1 MIQKIREAIGLFASN
16 FVLFSLIVLTVW
28 LPGSILLIYLRLYVF
43 PEMTG
48 GDELRMTL
56 QEIRVSQFIEGSFG
70 TIYVGALLHALAQLK
85 RGLHPTYR
93 ESMTHAGRKCFK
105 LFGTRFG
112 TGFIVLGGLILLI
125 VPGVILAL
133 RYALIDAVVVLEG
146 VEGSKARKLSVNLTE
161 GKRWKIFWTMILT
174 YLGLFISAMIVSCIL
189 YLPLSLTG
197 QSDNFVIAL
206 IYECISSLLAAL
218 QIIVLFL
225 FYWDAKN
232 QQLVV

>member
-43 PEMTG
+43 PGMTG

-70 TIYVGALLHALAQLK
+70 TIYVGALIHALAQLK
-85 RGLHPTYR
+85 LGLHPTYR

-105 LFGTRFG
+105 LFSTRFV
-112 TGFIVLGGLILLI
+112 TGFIVLGGLILFV
-125 VPGVILAL
+125 VPGIVFAL
-133 RYALIDAVVVLEG
+133 RYALIDAVVLLED
-146 VEGSKARKLSVNLTE
+146 VEGPKARKLSVNLTE
-161 GKRWKIFWTMILT
+161 GKRWKILWTMILT
-174 YLGLFISAMIVSCIL
+174 YLGLLITTITVSFIL
-189 YLPLSLTG
+189 YLPLSLIG
-197 QSDNFVIAL
+197 QQDNFGVEL
-206 IYECISSLLAAL
+206 IYQCIASILSAL
-218 QIIVLFL
+218 PIIVLFL

-232 QQLVV
+232 QQPVV

>member
-48 GDELRMTL
+48 GDELRITM
-56 QEIRVSQFIEGSFG
+56 QELRVSQFIEGSFG
-70 TIYVGALLHALAQLK
+70 TLYVGALLHALAKLK

-105 LFGTRFG
+105 MFGTRFV
-112 TGFIVLGGLILLI
+112 TGLIVLGGLILFI

-133 RYALIDAVVVLEG
+133 RYALIDAAVVLEG
-146 VEGSKARKLSVNLTE
+146 VEGSKAQKVSANLTQ
-161 GKRWKIFWTMILT
+161 GKRDKIFWTMILT
-174 YLGLFISAMIVSCIL
+174 YLGLFIASTIVSFIL
-189 YLPLSLTG
+189 YLPLSFIG
-197 QSDNFVIAL
+197 QEENFGVAL
-206 IYECISSLLAAL
+206 IYECVANILAAL
-218 QIIVLFL
+218 PIIVLFL

-232 QQLVV
+232 QQPVV